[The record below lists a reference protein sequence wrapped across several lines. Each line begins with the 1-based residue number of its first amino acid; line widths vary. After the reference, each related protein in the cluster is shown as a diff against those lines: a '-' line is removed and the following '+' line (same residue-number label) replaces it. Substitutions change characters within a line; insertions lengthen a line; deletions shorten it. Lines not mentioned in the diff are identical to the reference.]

1 MTVDEQERQC
11 VRVRKELK
19 ALKIECAAVSEA
31 LKAFGNSLVA
41 EGRKLIDAPDSSS
54 FCADTLCSDARLA
67 VAQAARYR
75 ELLVSI
81 ESKQA
86 ASDAFGDLV
95 P

>member
-1 MTVDEQERQC
+1 
-11 VRVRKELK
+11 
-19 ALKIECAAVSEA
+19 
-31 LKAFGNSLVA
+31 
-41 EGRKLIDAPDSSS
+41 LIDAPDSSS